1 MTAKEY
7 LSQYRLLDARIN
19 AKLKQLEDLRE
30 RAFSVGGG
38 QNTGTHSSTPYDR
51 VGELAAKI
59 VDREAE
65 INRDI
70 DTLVELQREISGKL
84 ALVTDDKLRLL
95 LELRY
100 INCMTF
106 ERIACEMNYSY
117 KQVCRLHGRALSAV
131 NDVLECPIGGVL

>member
-30 RAFSVGGG
+30 RAFSVSCG
-38 QNTGTHSSTPYDR
+38 QNTGAHSSTPYDR

-59 VDREAE
+59 VDRESE

-70 DTLVELQREISGKL
+70 DTLVELQREISGKI
-84 ALVTDDKLRLL
+84 ALVRDEKLRLL

-117 KQVCRLHGRALSAV
+117 MQICRLHGKALAEFA
-131 NDVLECPIGGVL
+131 DKM

>member
-30 RAFSVGGG
+30 RAVSVSCG
-38 QNTGTHSSTPYDR
+38 QNTGAHSSTPYDR

-65 INRDI
+65 INHDI
-70 DTLVELQREISGKL
+70 DALVALQREISGKI
-84 ALVTDDKLRLL
+84 ALVPDEKLRLL

-117 KQVCRLHGRALSAV
+117 KQVCRLHGSALSAV
-131 NDVLECPIGGVL
+131 HDVLECPIGGVL